1 MNIKL
6 LPCPFCGG
14 EARLMNIDDYGH
26 EVCINY
32 EDELDVDCSF
42 VHCYNCDM
50 DFMPHTETARE
61 VLEAWNTRKP
71 MERILKQL
79 ETSAINARNYAIEF
93 SFSGNHR
100 IVHEQ
105 EFGVHL
111 GFMKAIE
118 IVKGGVDNA
127 E

>member
-14 EARLMNIDDYGH
+14 EVRLMNIDDYGQ

-42 VHCYNCDM
+42 IHCYNCDM

-71 MERILKQL
+71 MERIVEQL
-79 ETSAINARNYAIEF
+79 EKEIELA
-93 SFSGNHR
+93 
-100 IVHEQ
+100 EKDQ
-105 EFGVHL
+105 ERCV
-111 GFMKAIE
+111 MKALPYFDTAKGYATGINNALE
-118 IVKGGVDNA
+118 IVKGGVDN
-127 E
+127 ETN